1 VDACCDTHRT
11 YMPQHARSFVPFVPA
26 ISLLPNGPYACSL
39 HYRGIWRR
47 FFGAS
52 GWRSV
57 RAGWLRRRPAPFAEH
72 SILRGARS
80 PLGWPQGPRL
90 RFHQIDSAVHC
101 VSQFLLAAEIALGGV
116 DRDMPEQKLNLLQ
129 FSAGEVTHGR
139 DQADFGCRSGQASSD
154 PVSGYLPDGRLIHPE
169 LDPPAHAKP
178 VNYPASSARSVQGF
192 RDLDESLAGNA
203 GVRAG
208 LDGSWPAPL
217 G

>member
-1 VDACCDTHRT
+1 MDACCDTHRT

-101 VSQFLLAAEIALGGV
+101 VSQFLLAAEIALGRL
-116 DRDMPEQKLNLLQ
+116 DRDMPEQKIESTPILRRR
-129 FSAGEVTHGR
+129 GDT
-139 DQADFGCRSGQASSD
+139 RSGPSRLRVQIRPSFLG
-154 PVSGYLPDGRLIHPE
+154 PRIWLPSG
-169 LDPPAHAKP
+169 
-178 VNYPASSARSVQGF
+178 
-192 RDLDESLAGNA
+192 
-203 GVRAG
+203 
-208 LDGSWPAPL
+208 WPTYTS
-217 G
+217 GT